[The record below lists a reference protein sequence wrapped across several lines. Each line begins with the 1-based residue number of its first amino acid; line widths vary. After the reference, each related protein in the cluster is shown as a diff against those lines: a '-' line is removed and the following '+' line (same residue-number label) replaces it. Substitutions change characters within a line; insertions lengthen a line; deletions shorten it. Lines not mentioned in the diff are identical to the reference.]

1 MRTRAT
7 IIVLI
12 LVFFGQLALGSV
24 QLSLTSDEPPHIAHG
39 YLLLTTGDTWALDEH
54 RHPPLLNM
62 LSALPLLLQPE
73 RPDVTSIPGWHADFA
88 VFVRNVWPLLG
99 PVERQ
104 ALAARVP
111 TMLLAVLLLALVA
124 RWARGVAG
132 AAGALLAVAV
142 MAFDPLMVAHS
153 QLATTDVGVALFT
166 VAAIYIAS
174 RVGTWGLSPLRA
186 GLLSGLATGAAL
198 ASKGSA
204 LIVVPVVFSVLAW
217 RVLGP
222 DWAAG
227 GATRRRALARWLV
240 AGIMVT
246 VTTLMVLWATYG
258 FRLEPSAMA
267 GIDLPLVA
275 HTQMV
280 RLILGE
286 KARTAFLA
294 GEVRQGG
301 WFWYFPY
308 AFLVKA
314 PLPLIALLFGAV
326 LGLGRRLG
334 RTLRRPE
341 LWAYPTLHVLMAVTS
356 GMNIGLRHLLPAV
369 PFGYIAIA
377 TLVQPARA
385 GRCRHILRP
394 ALALLAGW
402 QAVEALSVFPFGIAY
417 FNQTVGGPEGGY
429 RTLVDSNVD
438 WGQSF
443 IALAKM
449 MQQRNV
455 ESVHLSYYTW
465 VDPAVYGIAYQPLP
479 PAGGPEVTLARP
491 YDPAPGTYAISATP
505 LQGVMV
511 ADPDLYDW
519 FRHRQPDAQPGYGL
533 LVYEVDPH
541 DEPPQ
546 WIAQCSQPAVPLT
559 HDAIV
564 TGFGRSDLREIIFDC
579 TQSWI
584 YPTGGAVPGWYA
596 HHGNGNPDAF
606 TTSRLAKGGAVE
618 SYRQNRPG
626 LLPPFSL
633 YVQEGGPVAPNS
645 PYTNPI
651 RFGPLSLIG
660 HTSERQTVDAGE
672 SVEIETWWAVAS
684 VPGRP
689 LSLMLHLGKLEAAPI
704 AVGDG
709 LGVPVHAW
717 QVGDVIVQR
726 HVLRVEPG
734 VPAGAYVAQAGVY
747 WLDTLERWQIATG
760 PDEGAQSVPLM
771 TIEVAE
777 P

>member
-1 MRTRAT
+1 MPTGEGSSSLVVQLETSEDDQMRTRAA

-104 ALAARVP
+104 AMAARVP

-204 LIVVPVVFSVLAW
+204 LIAVPVVFSVLAW

-314 PLPLIALLFGAV
+314 PLPLIACCSGRCSVWAAGWAGHYDDLSS
-326 LGLGRRLG
+326 GL
-334 RTLRRPE
+334 TRPC
-341 LWAYPTLHVLMAVTS
+341 TLMAVTS
-356 GMNIGLRHLLPAV
+356 GMNIGLRHLLPGSPLRVHRDRHVGSAC
-369 PFGYIAIA
+369 
-377 TLVQPARA
+377 A
-385 GRCRHILRP
+385 GRTLSTHPTPSTGAPGGLASRRGAQRIPVRHRLLPTRPSEGLRVATAP
-394 ALALLAGW
+394 W
-402 QAVEALSVFPFGIAY
+402 WTRMS
-417 FNQTVGGPEGGY
+417 
-429 RTLVDSNVD
+429 D

-443 IALAKM
+443 IALK
-449 MQQRNV
+449 
-455 ESVHLSYYTW
+455 
-465 VDPAVYGIAYQPLP
+465 
-479 PAGGPEVTLARP
+479 
-491 YDPAPGTYAISATP
+491 
-505 LQGVMV
+505 
-511 ADPDLYDW
+511 
-519 FRHRQPDAQPGYGL
+519 
-533 LVYEVDPH
+533 
-541 DEPPQ
+541 
-546 WIAQCSQPAVPLT
+546 
-559 HDAIV
+559 
-564 TGFGRSDLREIIFDC
+564 
-579 TQSWI
+579 
-584 YPTGGAVPGWYA
+584 
-596 HHGNGNPDAF
+596 
-606 TTSRLAKGGAVE
+606 
-618 SYRQNRPG
+618 
-626 LLPPFSL
+626 
-633 YVQEGGPVAPNS
+633 
-645 PYTNPI
+645 
-651 RFGPLSLIG
+651 
-660 HTSERQTVDAGE
+660 
-672 SVEIETWWAVAS
+672 
-684 VPGRP
+684 
-689 LSLMLHLGKLEAAPI
+689 
-704 AVGDG
+704 
-709 LGVPVHAW
+709 
-717 QVGDVIVQR
+717 
-726 HVLRVEPG
+726 
-734 VPAGAYVAQAGVY
+734 
-747 WLDTLERWQIATG
+747 
-760 PDEGAQSVPLM
+760 
-771 TIEVAE
+771 
-777 P
+777 